1 METEQIQLAAGLLK
15 AAQAEREG
23 HSFYCMAA
31 TSSKDPKAKEIFAQL
46 AAEELDHM
54 GFLTRHYKSVLKTG
68 GPDPSAKLGSRATLS
83 GAWPIFSE
91 AIKRRLKDAHF
102 EMSALAI
109 GIQLELDAQK
119 FYRKLAGGTDEPV
132 VKEFLL
138 ELADWEAGHY
148 KSLLQQRDELKEA
161 YWAEN
166 GFAAF

>member
-1 METEQIQLAAGLLK
+1 MVTEQIPLAEGLLK
-15 AAQAEREG
+15 ALQAERDG
-23 HSFYCMAA
+23 HSFYSMAA
-31 TSSKDPKAKEIFAQL
+31 MSSQDLKAKEVFSQL

-54 GFLTRHYKSVLKTG
+54 SFLSRHYQSVLKTG
-68 GPDPSAKLGSRATLS
+68 GPDPSAKLGSRLTLS

-91 AIKRRLKDAHF
+91 AIKTRLKGAHF
-102 EMSALAI
+102 EMSALTI

-119 FYRKLAGGTDEPV
+119 FYRELAGKTEEPV

-148 KSLLQQRDELKEA
+148 QSLLQQQKELKEA
-161 YWAEN
+161 YWEEN